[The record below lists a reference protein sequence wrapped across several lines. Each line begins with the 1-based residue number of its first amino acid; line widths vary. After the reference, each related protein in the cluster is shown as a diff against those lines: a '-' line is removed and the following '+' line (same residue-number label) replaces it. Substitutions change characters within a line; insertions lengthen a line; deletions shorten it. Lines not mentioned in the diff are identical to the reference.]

1 MSLDLRAPDL
11 HQDPPAL
18 RLPDSGV
25 RLALLKGFEL
35 TNDGQPVPL
44 PMTAQRLLAF
54 LAVQDRPTRRPLVA
68 GTLWPDTTE
77 ERANASLRTALWR
90 LRACRLP
97 VVQSGSA
104 HLSLHPD
111 LKVDLREIA
120 PLIDSLLDHRVRC
133 DRLELGELAL
143 AGDLL
148 PDWYED
154 WLLIERERFRQLR
167 LHALESLCDQL
178 SSEGRFVLAIQA
190 GLLAVSGEPLRE
202 SAHRALI
209 RAYLAE
215 GNRAEALRQYRL
227 CKRILDGELGVEP
240 SPQMEEL
247 ISEPSAR

>member
-1 MSLDLRAPDL
+1 MSLDLRAPAL

-18 RLPDSGV
+18 QLPDSGV
-25 RLALLKGFEL
+25 RLVLLKGFEL
-35 TNDGQPVPL
+35 TNDGQPVPI

-54 LAVQDRPTRRPLVA
+54 LALQDRPTRRPIVA
-68 GTLWPDTTE
+68 GTLWPDTSE
-77 ERANASLRTALWR
+77 ERANASLRSALWR
-90 LRACRLP
+90 LRACQLP
-97 VVQSGSA
+97 VIQCGSA
-104 HLSLHPD
+104 HLGLHAD
-111 LKVDLREIA
+111 LKVDLREIV
-120 PLIDSLLDHRVRC
+120 PLIDSLLEHRVRC
-133 DRLELGELAL
+133 DRLQHWELVL

-148 PDWYED
+148 PDWYDD

-178 SSEGRFVLAIQA
+178 SSDGRFVPAIQA

-227 CKRILDGELGVEP
+227 CKRMLHAELGVEP
-240 SPQMEEL
+240 SSQMEEL
-247 ISEPSAR
+247 IAEPPDR